1 MNNKGVISV
10 TENNTV
16 LITGFAQLPRGTTQ
30 YEKYQSLAVVLVINV
45 ETEVIEDAEFTFI
58 ADLTNYYLTSLVRGY
73 DLKQGINPLIDILR
87 SRVLIPS
94 QGAVIQSIKSAWD
107 RYKESKAAVY
117 A

>member
-1 MNNKGVISV
+1 MVS
-10 TENNTV
+10 NNTI
-16 LITGFAQLPRGTTQ
+16 LTTGFAQLPKGTTQ

-45 ETEVIEDAEFTFI
+45 ETEVIEDVEFTFI

-73 DLKQGINPLIDILR
+73 DLKQGINPLIEILR

-107 RYKESKAAVY
+107 RYKESKTLAY
-117 A
+117 AL